1 MGGSMNEERKEIEES
16 EENKGELKECKE
28 EISTRNGSEVEITN
42 IEDNNSLTEES
53 VEGDEEEK
61 ELSLG
66 SDEWYKRDK
75 EAFDK
80 AYPELDKEELFSNR
94 DFLNFAEGKVGV
106 RGLADIYSDYN
117 LLVKTIR
124 EKAFE
129 EAEREFENRISKAQ
143 STPGSLT
150 EVADVSDNGY
160 YTLEEM
166 KRMSQEFVEAHWD
179 KVRES
184 LRRINK

>member
-1 MGGSMNEERKEIEES
+1 MGGSMNEERKEIEECKQIA
-16 EENKGELKECKE
+16 EELKESKE
-28 EISTRNGSEVEITN
+28 DTSIKNEIAEEITN
-42 IEDNNSLTEES
+42 TDNNSLTEEG

-66 SDEWYKRDK
+66 SDEWYKRDR
-75 EAFDK
+75 EAFDR

-106 RGLADIYSDYN
+106 RGLAEIYSDYN